1 MESALLDA
9 LGYVGDALGKPG
21 RAVRGLLAG
30 RADEAAAA
38 IPFSDALGLTDPGR
52 AVSGRDLLD
61 HYGLSTGNSLA
72 DSALGFGADVVTDP
86 TTYLGGFL
94 GRMAGKAAG
103 RGLEAAAA
111 ARGPGY
117 ATTLA
122 DLMPAARA
130 ADDGGLAVRRLDW
143 IGKHAPGAFGEVPE
157 GSSLLGAGAEGVTFR
172 TPAGDVV
179 RLGREMADAPG
190 RPVSANVL
198 QSTRA
203 LDYGTGIPGAVVR
216 AERVPLAE
224 TVGDASY
231 WLRGSGRPGQT
242 RLGALA
248 HDAAAEGLNFADRTP
263 ANAGLVNGQSLV
275 IDPGA
280 VRATEQFAGGF
291 QPVGTASQPSALTRA
306 MLDLLGGQRATR
318 RALDAGLTAPGYERG
333 FGAAGA
339 LAGGG
344 LGAN

>member
-38 IPFSDALGLTDPGR
+38 IPFSDSLGLTDPGR

-61 HYGLSTGNSLA
+61 HYGLSTGHSLA

-143 IGKHAPGAFGEVPE
+143 IGKHAPGAFGEVPG
-157 GSSLLGAGAEGVTFR
+157 GSSLLGAGAEGAAFR

-179 RLGREMADAPG
+179 RLGRVFEGAPG
-190 RPVSANVL
+190 RPVSDSVL
-198 QSTRA
+198 QATRA
-203 LDYGTGIPGAVVR
+203 IDHPSDVPGAFVR
-216 AERVPLAE
+216 AERMPLA
-224 TVGDASY
+224 GADGA
-231 WLRGSGRPGQT
+231 
-242 RLGALA
+242 LGATEM
-248 HDAAAEGLNFADRTP
+248 DALRRRAAEGGLNFSDFKP
-263 ANAGLVNGQSLV
+263 ANAGVVGGRPVVL
-275 IDPGA
+275 DPGA
-280 VRATEQFAGGF
+280 VEALPGFAGGF
-291 QPVGTASQPSALTRA
+291 QPVGTAGQPSALTRA

-318 RALDAGLTAPGYERG
+318 RALDAGLAAPGYERG
-333 FGAAGA
+333 LGTAGA